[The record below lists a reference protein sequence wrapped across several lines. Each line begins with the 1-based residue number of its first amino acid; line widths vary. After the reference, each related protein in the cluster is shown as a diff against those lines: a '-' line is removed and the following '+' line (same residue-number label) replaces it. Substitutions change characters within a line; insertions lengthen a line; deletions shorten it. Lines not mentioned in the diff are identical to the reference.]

1 MKKLFIAAFATFAMV
16 SISSVFANKAMIEN
30 VPEGLAND
38 TTDTTSTSAPAEPST
53 STAEPSTS
61 TAEPATSTSEP
72 STGTVEPATQG
83 NGAGDGMYLMDP
95 VDTTKTDTT
104 VAK

>member
-1 MKKLFIAAFATFAMV
+1 MKKLFIAAFATFTMV

-30 VPEGLAND
+30 VPDGLAND

-53 STAEPSTS
+53 STE
-61 TAEPATSTSEP
+61 EPATSTSEP